1 MAPCTP
7 VRRGPGGGAP
17 TDSPLALLS
26 SNMAAARLDALPA
39 HRGGKGAASSGLG
52 ARGGAS
58 TLRQHMPASAAAARE
73 ETLPPPGA
81 HLALDLTKDWEA
93 DGSAKPRKSAHSQ
106 SVSRI

>member
-1 MAPCTP
+1 
-7 VRRGPGGGAP
+7 
-17 TDSPLALLS
+17 
-26 SNMAAARLDALPA
+26 
-39 HRGGKGAASSGLG
+39 
-52 ARGGAS
+52 
-58 TLRQHMPASAAAARE
+58 MPASAAAARE